1 MRKTP
6 VTLGVLCIVFGGVTA
21 LWKGFGLFLNS
32 MSGSTLKG
40 FGALMAAAPRRPGQP
55 DPAVL
60 MAKSQEMVK
69 QLAPYTNAL
78 LAVMLLF
85 SIALIVIGVGLY
97 KRQSWAR
104 SAAIGWSVLG
114 LFYVLAEIVVQLTV
128 IQPRTREMMKEMF
141 ASMPDAAAG
150 GAMMQAVGSA
160 QGAIVVVTA
169 LLFWAPFPI
178 VLLILCGRR
187 SAAADFVD

>member
-141 ASMPDAAAG
+141 ASMPDAPAA

-169 LLFWAPFPI
+169 LLFWTPFPI